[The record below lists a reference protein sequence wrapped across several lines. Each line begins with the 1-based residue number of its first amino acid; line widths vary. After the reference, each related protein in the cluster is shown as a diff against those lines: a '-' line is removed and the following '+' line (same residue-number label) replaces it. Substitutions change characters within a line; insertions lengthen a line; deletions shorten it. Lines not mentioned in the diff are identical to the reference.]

1 MRRGEIFSGTLSTY
15 LLFDLILNKIY
26 NTFSFFFAANK
37 YFIILKLVRTR
48 VQKYNIMMKSRI
60 VKHVLQENIVL
71 FSELAMH
78 LFAVFVMQENGRQ

>member
-48 VQKYNIMMKSRI
+48 VQKYIIMMKSRI

-71 FSELAMH
+71 FSELAMR
-78 LFAVFVMQENGRQ
+78 LFAVFVVQKIT